1 VSAKALTSLDI
12 RKVGTKEWQLL
23 APLIVLVVIDGK
35 SYLIRVPP
43 GFVTDFAS
51 VPRLPLAFFLF
62 GGIGDLSATVH
73 DWLYYTGEYPREVCD
88 AIFRELLRCVDGAS
102 AFRANGMYAGVRV
115 GGSKFYAPSTT

>member
-1 VSAKALTSLDI
+1 MSASVLTSLDI

-23 APLIVLVVIDGK
+23 APLVVLVVVDGK

-51 VPRLPLAFFLF
+51 VPRLPLIFFLF
-62 GGIGDLSATVH
+62 GGIGEISATVH
-73 DWLYYTGEYPREVCD
+73 DWLYYTGEFPREVCD
-88 AIFRELLRCVDGAS
+88 KIFRELLDHVDRAG

-115 GGSKFYAPSTT
+115 GGSKFYAPGQ